1 VAAGLGGHGEHV
13 ERGSE
18 LAPALARAA
27 RSGLPACVNVLIE
40 RLPAPA
46 AHA

>member
-1 VAAGLGGHGEHV
+1 VAGLGGHGEHV
-13 ERGSE
+13 ERGAD
-18 LAPALARAA
+18 LAVALARAST
-27 RSGLPACVNVLIE
+27 SGLPACVNVLIE